1 MLEKI
6 LEKELERKSYKGLK
20 MGSLVIGDSR
30 FYKMPINR
38 DLDLC
43 NFLYR

>member
-1 MLEKI
+1 MLKKV

-20 MGSLVIGDSR
+20 IENSVKIDSR

-43 NFLYR
+43 GSR